1 MGTVHAKEPSNPSG
15 LSQSPEE
22 NASAN
27 KCNESPKADDFPSF
41 SKNKSQLYRE
51 EENIQAKNI
60 FFQTVKARVDKIHV
74 DGLIRTKDDI
84 IKSQV
89 MDLFKATNFED
100 VIIRAYK
107 VREKLDSLQCFKN
120 IGIYIDTSQ
129 GPDATPDGVE
139 VTFMVREMRRLG
151 GAISTMIGNNEGSL
165 MIGAR
170 APNLF
175 GRAERIQVEYSHGN
189 KSSINFNV
197 SAIKPFPQ
205 SLYNAVLTGTVFST
219 THDFPWSGFKQNDKG
234 LLLDMEFHQTDTS
247 KHNIQY
253 EAAFRNISCSKQAA
267 FRVREQCGPNL
278 KSALRYIWTIDK
290 RDSSIF
296 PITGSLMR
304 LTTEMAGLGG
314 DIGFLKNELA
324 VQTNWS
330 PHEYLISIFI
340 IFSGTFVISSVPV
353 YLIVYYKMLYY
364 EFSSFEQTFQL
375 GLQAG
380 LLSAISNDMKISI
393 ADNFF
398 LGGPLNLRGFDMRGC
413 GPRYDGNSVG
423 GEMYWAAAL
432 HIYTPLP
439 FRPGRNSFGD
449 LFRLHGFING
459 GNLSNFTFAYGNLYN
474 ENMKIFTENVRCTI
488 GGGIAMKLGNVA
500 RVELNLVTPLLFMR
514 SDVLQQFQFGIGVQ
528 YL

>member
-1 MGTVHAKEPSNPSG
+1 MGIVHAKEPFNNPSG
-15 LSQSPEE
+15 LDQSLKDNINKHDESPMGDLPTFLNKSRIHKEEE
-22 NASAN
+22 NA
-27 KCNESPKADDFPSF
+27 
-41 SKNKSQLYRE
+41 
-51 EENIQAKNI
+51 QAKRI
-60 FFQTVKARVDKIHV
+60 VLQTVKARVDKIHV
-74 DGLIRTKDDI
+74 DGLMRTKDDI
-84 IKSQV
+84 IKPQV
-89 MDLFKATNFED
+89 MDLFKAKNFED
-100 VIIRAYK
+100 VIVRAYK
-107 VREKLDSLQCFKN
+107 VREKLDTLGCFKN
-120 IGIYIDTSQ
+120 VGVYIDTSQ
-129 GPDATPDGVE
+129 GPEATPDGVE
-139 VTFMVREMRRLG
+139 VLEMRRLAG
-151 GAISTMIGNNEGSL
+151 GISTMVGNNEGSL
-165 MIGAR
+165 LVSAR

-175 GRAERIQVEYSHGN
+175 GRAERVQMEYSHGN

-205 SLYNAVLTGTVFST
+205 SLYNTVLTGTVFST
-219 THDFPWSGFKQNDKG
+219 SHDFPWSGFKQNDKG
-234 LLLDMEFHQTDTS
+234 LLLDMELNQTSTS

-290 RDSSIF
+290 RDSTIF
-296 PITGSLMR
+296 PVTGSLLR

-314 DIGFLKNELA
+314 DIGFLKNELTI
-324 VQTNWS
+324 QSNWS
-330 PHEYLISIFI
+330 PHEFL
-340 IFSGTFVISSVPV
+340 
-353 YLIVYYKMLYY
+353 
-364 EFSSFEQTFQL
+364 TFQL
-375 GLQAG
+375 GLQSG

-413 GPRYDGNSVG
+413 GPRYNGNSVG

-439 FRPGRNSFGD
+439 FRPGHNGFGN
-449 LFRLHGFING
+449 LFRLHGFVNG
-459 GNLSNFTFAYGNLYN
+459 GNLSNFTFTYGDLYN
-474 ENMKIFTENVRCTI
+474 ENMKIFTENVRCAV

-500 RVELNLVTPLLFMR
+500 RIELNLVAPLLFVR

>member
-1 MGTVHAKEPSNPSG
+1 MGTVHAKEPNNSSSLGQLPK
-15 LSQSPEE
+15 E
-22 NASAN
+22 NASTKKHN
-27 KCNESPKADDFPSF
+27 DPPKATNDFPPF
-41 SKNKSQLYRE
+41 SNSKSQLHRE
-51 EENIQAKNI
+51 EENVQTKNI
-60 FFQTVKARVDKIHV
+60 VLQAVQARVDKIHV
-74 DGLIRTKDDI
+74 DGLVRTKDDI

-89 MDLFKATNFED
+89 TDLFKAKNFED

-107 VREKLDSLQCFKN
+107 VREKLDALGCFRN

-139 VTFMVREMRRLG
+139 VTFMVREMRRLVG
-151 GAISTMIGNNEGSL
+151 GISTMVGNNEGSL
-165 MIGAR
+165 IIGAR

-175 GRAERIQVEYSHGN
+175 GRAERVQMEYSYGN

-205 SLYNAVLTGTVFST
+205 SLYNAVLTSTVFST

-234 LLLDMEFHQTDTS
+234 LLFDMELNQTDTS

-253 EAAFRNISCSKQAA
+253 EAAFRNISCSKLAA

-290 RDSSIF
+290 RDCSIF
-296 PITGSLMR
+296 PMAGSLMR

-314 DIGFLKNELA
+314 DIGFLRNELA
-324 VQTNWS
+324 IQTNWS
-330 PHEYLISIFI
+330 PHKYL
-340 IFSGTFVISSVPV
+340 
-353 YLIVYYKMLYY
+353 
-364 EFSSFEQTFQL
+364 TFQL
-375 GLQAG
+375 GLQSG

-393 ADNFF
+393 ADHFF

-413 GPRYDGNSVG
+413 GPRYEGNSVG

-432 HIYTPLP
+432 HVYTPLP

-459 GNLSNFTFAYGNLYN
+459 GNLSNFTYDNLYD
-474 ENMKIFTENVRCTI
+474 ENMKIFTENVRCAM
-488 GGGIAMKLGNVA
+488 GGGIAMKLGNIA
-500 RVELNLVTPLLFMR
+500 RIELNLVTPLLFMR
-514 SDVLQQFQFGIGVQ
+514 SDVLQQFQFGIGLQ

>member
-1 MGTVHAKEPSNPSG
+1 M
-15 LSQSPEE
+15 LLFFLQ
-22 NASAN
+22 
-27 KCNESPKADDFPSF
+27 PSF
-41 SKNKSQLYRE
+41 SNSKSQLHRE
-51 EENIQAKNI
+51 EENMQTKSIVLQAV
-60 FFQTVKARVDKIHV
+60 QARVDKIHV
-74 DGLIRTKDDI
+74 DGLVRTKDDI

-89 MDLFKATNFED
+89 TDLFKAKNFED

-107 VREKLDSLQCFKN
+107 VREKLDALGCFRN

-139 VTFMVREMRRLG
+139 QFIRQRISNFFRFKRNAVTFKVREMRRLVG
-151 GAISTMIGNNEGSL
+151 GISTMVGNNEGSL
-165 MIGAR
+165 IIGAK

-175 GRAERIQVEYSHGN
+175 GRAERIQMEYSHGN

-205 SLYNAVLTGTVFST
+205 SLYNAVLTSTIFNT

-234 LLLDMEFHQTDTS
+234 LLFDMELNQTDTS
-247 KHNIQY
+247 KHNLQY

-267 FRVREQCGPNL
+267 FHVREQCGPNL

-290 RDSSIF
+290 RDCPLF
-296 PITGSLMR
+296 PVTGSFLR

-314 DIGFLKNELA
+314 DIGFLRNELA
-324 VQTNWS
+324 MQTNWS
-330 PHEYLISIFI
+330 PHEYL
-340 IFSGTFVISSVPV
+340 
-353 YLIVYYKMLYY
+353 
-364 EFSSFEQTFQL
+364 TFQL
-375 GLQAG
+375 GLQSG
-380 LLSAISNDMKISI
+380 LLSTISNDMKISI
-393 ADNFF
+393 ADHFF

-413 GPRYDGNSVG
+413 GPRYEGNSVG

-459 GNLSNFTFAYGNLYN
+459 GNLSNFTYDNLYN
-474 ENMKIFTENVRCTI
+474 ENMKIFTENVRCAI
-488 GGGIAMKLGNVA
+488 GGGIAMKLGNIA
-500 RVELNLVTPLLFMR
+500 RIELNLVTPLLFLR

>member
-1 MGTVHAKEPSNPSG
+1 MGTVHAKEPNNPSG
-15 LSQSPEE
+15 LGQLSKE

-27 KCNESPKADDFPSF
+27 KCNDPPNDPAKDDFPSF
-41 SKNKSQLYRE
+41 SSSKSQLHRE
-51 EENIQAKNI
+51 DENEQTNNI
-60 FFQTVKARVDKIHV
+60 LLQTVQARVDKIHV
-74 DGLIRTKDDI
+74 DGLVRTKDDI

-89 MDLFKATNFED
+89 MDLFKASNFED

-107 VREKLDSLQCFKN
+107 VRERLDALGCFRN
-120 IGIYIDTSQ
+120 VGIYIDTSH

-139 VTFMVREMRRLG
+139 VTFKVREMRRLVG
-151 GAISTMIGNNEGSL
+151 GISTMVGNNEGSL
-165 MIGAR
+165 LVGAR

-175 GRAERIQVEYSHGN
+175 GRAERVQMEYSHGN

-234 LLLDMEFHQTDTS
+234 LMFDIELNQTDTS

-253 EAAFRNISCSKQAA
+253 EAAFRNINCSKQAA

-290 RDSSIF
+290 RDSPIF
-296 PITGSLMR
+296 PVSGSLMR

-324 VQTNWS
+324 IQTNWS
-330 PHEYLISIFI
+330 PHEYL
-340 IFSGTFVISSVPV
+340 
-353 YLIVYYKMLYY
+353 
-364 EFSSFEQTFQL
+364 TFQL
-375 GLQAG
+375 GLQSG

-393 ADNFF
+393 ADHFF

-413 GPRYDGNSVG
+413 GPRSEGNSVG

-432 HIYTPLP
+432 HVYTPLP

-459 GNLSNFTFAYGNLYN
+459 GNLSNFTYGERSNLYN
-474 ENMKIFTENVRCTI
+474 ENMKIFTENVRCAI
-488 GGGIAMKLGNVA
+488 GGGIAMKLGNIA
-500 RVELNLVTPLLFMR
+500 RIELNLVTPLLFLR